1 MNKLLKPLAV
11 VGLSALFLAGCGSI
25 EQSESADK
33 GPAAEPV
40 TAPEKNEEDKK
51 TTDQE
56 QTDQKSE
63 EGIIRILEQNLT
75 YNVNGEQKEQTA
87 FLKNNDNQN
96 YSMYVLPDYELTAE
110 EPNKDVLFWSEDD
123 SVFMRI
129 ELLPADVEWPLV
141 EENSKAQLAAVGP
154 EVKEIS
160 TPEDPFFSNAWAM
173 ETKTETDVVTSYL
186 IKNEKQPLKLTIFT
200 KEGADHREAFIEMA
214 KTIMNENE

>member
-200 KEGADHREAFIEMA
+200 KDDADHREAFIEMA